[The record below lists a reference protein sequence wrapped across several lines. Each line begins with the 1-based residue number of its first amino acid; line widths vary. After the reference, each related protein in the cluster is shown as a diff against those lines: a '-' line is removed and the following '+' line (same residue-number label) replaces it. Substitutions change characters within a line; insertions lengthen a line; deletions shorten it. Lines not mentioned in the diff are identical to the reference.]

1 MLGTSEL
8 TKDLK
13 VRIYF
18 SLYYISNINS
28 KNQLRSISQVF
39 IFLKRIDQLQGV
51 KKGYLKL
58 GGTTLTNNEIKFG
71 KRQINLKVFPIRPA

>member
-18 SLYYISNINS
+18 SLYYISNKNS

-39 IFLKRIDQLQGV
+39 IFLKRIDQGV